1 MTSDRLARDY
11 LVQARG
17 RRIALDAL
25 MAAGVYPAVVR
36 ESQEIVELILKG
48 ALRFV
53 GIDPPKRHDTHD
65 IVLRFVERFPVE
77 WRVAMADLRER
88 LDGLVRDRGPS
99 FYGDEAEDIPPSE
112 LFGEE
117 AARQAKAVADRL
129 LDLYARLLGEGE
141 P

>member
-11 LVQARG
+11 LHQARG

-25 MAAGVYPAVVR
+25 MAAGVYAAVVR

-53 GIDPPKRHDTHD
+53 GIDPPKRHDIHD

-77 WRVAMADLRER
+77 WRVAIADLRER

-99 FYGDEAEDIPPSE
+99 FYGDEAEDIPASE

-141 P
+141 A